1 MISIIKKIIFIL
13 VIFFIYFSFILF
25 QGNNIK
31 EKKIFNIE
39 SGQGVNE
46 ISNNLFKDGLIN
58 NKFILETYLWL
69 IESEEKVK
77 AGKYIFEPNIS
88 MFNLVKLILDTPRE
102 SQMSV
107 TLLEGWDR
115 ILIGKEL
122 ESNGFS
128 STIFL
133 DLTKEKLNY
142 VSQFSFLKD
151 LPNKESLEGYI
162 FPDTYYINIK
172 TDENDFILK
181 TLNNFDKKLDL
192 SLREE
197 IKKQNKSI
205 FEIITLASIIERE
218 VPNNEDKKM
227 IADIF
232 LKRLSIGM
240 ALQSDATIN
249 FITGKGMIQPTYDDL
264 EVDSLYNTY
273 KYPGLPPGPISNP
286 GLDSIKAVIYPE
298 SNNYYFFLTSKDG
311 KVIYS
316 TTYDEHL
323 QNKYKYLN

>member
-1 MISIIKKIIFIL
+1 MIKIIKKIIFIL
-13 VIFFIYFSFILF
+13 VIFFMYFSFVLF
-25 QGNNIK
+25 QGNSIK

-58 NKFILETYLWL
+58 NKFILETYLWF

-77 AGKYIFEPNIS
+77 AGRYIFEPNIS

-122 ESNGFS
+122 ESNGLS

-162 FPDTYYINIK
+162 FPDTYYINVK

-181 TLNNFDKKLDL
+181 TLKNFDKKLDL

-249 FITGKGMIQPTYDDL
+249 FITGKGMTQPTYDDL

-316 TTYDEHL
+316 TTYEEHL